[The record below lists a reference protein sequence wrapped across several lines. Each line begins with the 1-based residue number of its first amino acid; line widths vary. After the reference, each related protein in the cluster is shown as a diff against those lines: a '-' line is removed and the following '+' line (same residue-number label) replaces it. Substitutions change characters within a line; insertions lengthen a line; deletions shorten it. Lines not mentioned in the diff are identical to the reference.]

1 MADTA
6 TASDARYRASRRV
19 TLLGAAGNVVLATG
33 KIIVGVVAHSQAL
46 VADGVHSLS
55 DLFSDALVLFG
66 ARQGNRAAD
75 TDHPYGHAR
84 FETAVTLALGGTLV
98 AVAGGLAWDAI
109 TRLFRPEA
117 LFVPGQLA
125 LWAAAASVVIKEA
138 LYQYTAV
145 VARRVR
151 SPMLRANA
159 WHHRSD
165 AVSSLVVIVGVAGT
179 MAGLEYLDAVA
190 AVIVGVMVGKVGWD
204 LLRGSMREL
213 VDTGLADE
221 RLALIRRTIQG
232 VDGVRDLHLLR
243 TRRMGPDALV
253 DVHVLVAP
261 RISISEGHH
270 IAEQVV
276 ARLKEEVDEVNDVL
290 VHIDPEDDQTRAPCA
305 HLPARGE
312 LLPRLEAAWGGTRA
326 GPARTGLLLH
336 YLDGRIELELRLP
349 LALLADGSAPE
360 ALRREVEAALA
371 EPVPEVGSVRLTFE

>member
-1 MADTA
+1 MAEA
-6 TASDARYRASRRV
+6 TSAGEARYRASRRV
-19 TLLGAAGNVVLATG
+19 TLIGAAANGALGIG
-33 KIIVGVVAHSQAL
+33 KIAAGVVAHSQAL

-55 DLFSDALVLFG
+55 DLFSDALVLVG
-66 ARQGNRAAD
+66 AHQGNRAAD
-75 TDHPYGHAR
+75 ADHPYGHAR
-84 FETAVTLALGGTLV
+84 FETAVTLALGGTLL

-109 TRLFRPEA
+109 SRLFQPEA
-117 LFVPGQLA
+117 LFVPGPLA
-125 LWAAAASVVIKEA
+125 LAAAVASVLIKEG

-165 AVSSLVVIVGVAGT
+165 AISSLVVIVGVGGT
-179 MAGLEYLDAVA
+179 MAGLYYLDAVA
-190 AVIVGVMVGKVGWD
+190 AVIVGLMVGKIGWD

-213 VDTGLADE
+213 VDTGLDDE
-221 RLALIRRTIQG
+221 RLALIRRTIQE
-232 VDGVRDLHLLR
+232 VDGVEDLHLLR

-270 IAEQVV
+270 IAERVV
-276 ARLKEEVDEVNDVL
+276 NHLKQEVDEVNDVL
-290 VHIDPEDDQTRAPCA
+290 VHIDPEDDQTSAPSV
-305 HLPARGE
+305 HLPARAE
-312 LLPRLEAAWGGTRA
+312 LLPRLESAWSGTRA
-326 GPARTGLLLH
+326 GPARTGVLLH

-349 LALLADGSAPE
+349 RSLLADGTDAES
-360 ALRREVEAALA
+360 LRTELAAALA